1 MGVFLLGKSCRSRS
15 LSSGES
21 SLISFKNEGCFFRE
35 RIVTQT
41 PREQLLNEVQTIA
54 HARSDTAAAIPA
66 GFVRQLSQSS
76 NNPQNAE
83 MPQPPA
89 APIFLKPASERK
101 LKEKKEELSTH
112 EELMRQISRSRTVPD
127 QFIADGTVK
136 ANGVPPP
143 PPAPI
148 APPQLKKVNVKVFK
162 NTSSGLKIR
171 FLI

>member
-1 MGVFLLGKSCRSRS
+1 MYCKKKCS
-15 LSSGES
+15 
-21 SLISFKNEGCFFRE
+21 FRE

-41 PREQLLNEVQTIA
+41 PREQLLNEVQSIA

-66 GFVRQLSQSS
+66 GFVRQLSQNS
-76 NNPQNAE
+76 NSPQNVSAE

-127 QFIADGTVK
+127 QYIADGTAK
-136 ANGVPPP
+136 SIANGVPPP

-162 NTSSGLKIR
+162 IFLEKILK
-171 FLI
+171 FDFSNFQKSNN